1 MDDDE
6 PIRSLTREE
15 YETIRASIREVR
27 AAAQKAQAKTSPSQP
42 EKLAATIEEYKQWWN
57 SLPDWIQTV
66 LSLDGQKKD
75 GYVLYLSCN
84 EQLGWK
90 AQVELRDA
98 EIQRIYFWENPK
110 VRRYALCQIK
120 QRKIVVPRVSR
131 ESVPEVEQMFKGA
144 LTESFKLLEWGWY
157 ARRDHALSIEEVAAH
172 VGCKPRQL
180 QKRLEHFGY
189 TKDRLFLDGYWHLEQ
204 LEAEEKRQDDQRR
217 QAEHRAKESSE
228 AKARR
233 QLADREHKK
242 QRRAAQ
248 KITETTRAAKKIG
261 SESQKNGVTDIREK
275 REGRA
280 KHDLL

>member
-1 MDDDE
+1 MADDE
-6 PIRSLTREE
+6 PIRYLTREE

-42 EKLAATIEEYKQWWN
+42 QKRAATIEEYKQWWN

-75 GYVLYLSCN
+75 AYVLYLSCN
-84 EQLGWK
+84 EQLRWE

-131 ESVPEVEQMFKGA
+131 ESLPQVEQMFKDA

-189 TKDRLFLDGYWHLEQ
+189 TKDRLSLDGYWHLEQ
-204 LEAEEKRQDDQRR
+204 LEAQEKCQAAQSR
-217 QAEHRAKESSE
+217 QAKHRAKLSLEDKIRIR
-228 AKARR
+228 AK
-233 QLADREHKK
+233 DRERKRPK
-242 QRRAAQ
+242 SAPEAREAQ
-248 KITETTRAAKKIG
+248 KNLNPEL
-261 SESQKNGVTDIREK
+261 QKRCDGISR
-275 REGRA
+275 
-280 KHDLL
+280 